1 MPNHVNK
8 DLLSRIQAALLGVM
22 IGDGMG
28 MPWEMMTPAEILA
41 ASDGRGVTGFAT
53 PVQRRIG
60 GTRNLPAGHPT
71 DDWQLTEAIAKS
83 LATCGEFNLEDI
95 ARRHVVA
102 LEQST
107 MGWGGS
113 TRSGIAAIKEYFD
126 SHGAHGRH
134 WSVAV
139 AESPAGK
146 GTGNGV
152 AMKILP
158 LAIWHACQGRST
170 PPWEEMRAVGL
181 LTHADL
187 RASLAA
193 YAVTWIAG
201 ISMAVAQIGT
211 VIPTLKVRT
220 ELIDRISYFEQSVLP
235 RTGEKK
241 LSDKLVMASRCH
253 DSEIAL
259 RDHVGTGCYCLESV
273 PFAIATFWRHPTDF
287 RTAVLEAINA
297 GGDTDTT
304 AAMVGGLVGANV
316 GLEGIP
322 AEWRTFRPEY
332 AEALSLGEQ
341 LYTAASAVRY

>member
-1 MPNHVNK
+1 MPSHVNK
-8 DLLSRIQAALLGVM
+8 DLLSRVQAALLGIM

-28 MPWEMMTPAEILA
+28 MPWEIMKPEEILA
-41 ASDGRGVTGFAT
+41 ATNGAGVTGFHT
-53 PVQRRIG
+53 PVQHKIG
-60 GTRNLPAGHPT
+60 GTRNLPAGHTT

-83 LATCGEFNLEDI
+83 LVACDGFDLEDI
-95 ARRHVVA
+95 ARRHVLA
-102 LEQST
+102 FEAST

-113 TRSGIAAIKEYFD
+113 TRSGIAAIKEHFD

-139 AESPAGK
+139 AESLAGK

-158 LAIWHACQGRST
+158 LAIWHACTGRAT
-170 PPWEEMRAVGL
+170 PPWEEVRAVGL

-193 YAVTWIAG
+193 YAITCVAG

-211 VIPTLKVRT
+211 VIPTLKVRA
-220 ELIDRISYFEQSVLP
+220 ELIDRIKYFEQAVLP
-235 RTGEKK
+235 RTGEHQ
-241 LSDKLVMASRCH
+241 LSDKLAMASRCH
-253 DSEIAL
+253 DSSASL
-259 RDHVGTGCYCLESV
+259 RDTVGTGCYCLESV
-273 PFAIATFWRHPTDF
+273 PFTIATFWRHPTDF
-287 RTAVLEAINA
+287 RTAVLEVINA
-297 GGDTDTT
+297 GGDTDTN

-316 GLEGIP
+316 GLSGIP